1 MFQNNKND
9 SSDDRDNSGKQ
20 FPTLNIGLPRTP
32 WQFSLLIVVTALVPL
47 LVAVAAMRWVV
58 DTSAQ
63 ALVETQV
70 VKTEAIWMDALK
82 DELKHFVEV
91 TVKSVRHV
99 VASNPGDPSAMAA
112 RNLVRRMDAG
122 EDAYIFIYTLDGRSV
137 VHPRLPGLEGKLITA
152 AAEPQLG
159 PIIERLLAEAKNPQD
174 GGFVKYDWARPSTGK
189 SERKLG
195 YVTVIP
201 ELGWM
206 VGTGLYLEPLQKT
219 SDQIRATAHS
229 AINDTLNKVWLIA
242 LLAVGGVFAGLAYL
256 NVHKQMEASQRI
268 QALLGKLETARETER
283 QEVSMLLHDDTMSLL
298 YTVRLK
304 VLKVMRE
311 SAKGHDQGHLIS
323 TQLPEIVQLVDQA
336 SDMVRDTSHKLHP
349 IMLNESDGLSIVLR
363 EAVREFRER
372 SGVATQV
379 SVEGAGIA
387 LPLELAN
394 ATFRVVEEALRNIE
408 KHAQAHQVWLEMSV
422 SLSDGLD
429 LRLRDD
435 GIGFSTSQY
444 TRSSGRQKGLGM
456 TNMHQRIQK
465 NGGRLVVSSS
475 QVPGESGTVLTI
487 HFSGAR
493 LMQKDSA

>member
-1 MFQNNKND
+1 MSQNNKHDKHD
-9 SSDDRDNSGKQ
+9 SSDGRDNSGRQ

-47 LVAVAAMRWVV
+47 LMAVAAMRWVV

-99 VASNPGDPSAMAA
+99 VASNPGDLSAMAA

-137 VHPRLPGLEGKLITA
+137 VHPRLPGLEGKLITTA
-152 AAEPQLG
+152 TEPQLG

-229 AINDTLNKVWLIA
+229 AINDTLNKVWIIA

-268 QALLGKLETARETER
+268 QALLGKLETARETQR
-283 QEVSMLLHDDTMSLL
+283 QEIAMTLHDDTMSALFIVKCRLL
-298 YTVRLK
+298 TAMAQKDRASEK
-304 VLKVMRE
+304 
-311 SAKGHDQGHLIS
+311 
-323 TQLPEIVQLVDQA
+323 LPEIHQLLDQA
-336 SDMVRDTSHKLHP
+336 INQVRDTSHKLRP
-349 IMLNESDGLSIVLR
+349 TLLNQPDGLPSALQ
-363 EAVREFRER
+363 EAVREFSER

-379 SVEGAGIA
+379 RVDGTGIA
-387 LPLELAN
+387 LPMPVAE
-394 ATFRVVEEALRNIE
+394 ATFRTVEEALRNIE
-408 KHAQAHQVWLEMSV
+408 KHAQARQVWLVMSV
-422 SLSDGLD
+422 SPVEGLD

-435 GIGFSTSQY
+435 GLGFSISMCK
-444 TRSSGRQKGLGM
+444 RQPGGGLGL
-456 TNMHQRIQK
+456 THMHERIQK
-465 NGGRLVVSSS
+465 QGGHFVMASS
-475 QVPGESGTVLTI
+475 QLPGESGTEITI
-487 HFSGAR
+487 HFSAAGLLEKETA
-493 LMQKDSA
+493 